1 MAPKTKLPSSL
12 ALGQLRPRAAAAA
25 AALPRAFSHAAAPI
39 ATATARPSASRARPA
54 PLPPT
59 LTPIRLAHAIP
70 KPPAATSRTP
80 RPKTNQ
86 DETEVVE
93 EEEEEEEEEEGS
105 AAGQKAK
112 TKKRRPLGPN
122 ESPRPDMPAKNPQ
135 AYYQLS
141 MTCVP
146 CGHRSHHNI
155 SRQGY
160 HRGSVLVACPG
171 CKNRHVVSDHLGVFG
186 DRKGVTVEDLLR
198 DKGQIVRRGNLGED
212 GDVEFWPEDTER

>member
-1 MAPKTKLPSSL
+1 MAPRTKPPSSL
-12 ALGQLRPRAAAAA
+12 ALGQLRPRATAA

-39 ATATARPSASRARPA
+39 ATATATTRPSASRTRPA
-54 PLPPT
+54 LLRPA
-59 LTPIRLAHAIP
+59 LTPIRLAHTIP
-70 KPPAATSRTP
+70 KPPAAIPRTP
-80 RPKTNQ
+80 RHRTNQ
-86 DETEVVE
+86 ETEEAEAE
-93 EEEEEEEEEEGS
+93 EDDEGS
-105 AAGQKAK
+105 ATGQQAK
-112 TKKRRPLGPN
+112 RKKYRAPLGPN
-122 ESPRPDMPAKNPQ
+122 ESPRPDMPARNPQ

-186 DRKGVTVEDLLR
+186 DRGGVTVEDLLR
-198 DKGQIVRRGNLGED
+198 DKGQIVRRGSLGED